1 MKILAQIFIFITAI
15 FHFLFFKLESIDF
28 MKPEVI
34 ERFELTTQSAK
45 YVESWAFNQGFYNLF
60 FAIGL
65 IYSIFLL
72 RSKNEKHGEILV
84 NFILLSIIGASIVL
98 FISVPGKLTA
108 SLIQGAPALFGISCL
123 HIRKLNLITAG

>member
-1 MKILAQIFIFITAI
+1 MKLLTQIFIFITAI

-34 ERFELTTQSAK
+34 ERFGLTQQSAK
-45 YVESWAFNQGFYNLF
+45 HVESWAFNQGFYNLF
-60 FAIGL
+60 FAMGL

-72 RSKNEKHGEILV
+72 RSKNEKYGKTLA

-98 FISVPGKLTA
+98 FLSVPGKLTA
-108 SLIQGAPALFGISCL
+108 ALIQGVPALFGIFCL
-123 HIRKLNLITAG
+123 HFRKLNMITVG